1 MTAFLVY
8 LFAGIAAL
16 CLVALVLGVVL
27 NYSELREERQRI
39 KRIADRQRSERL
51 MEAIREGGDH
61 E

>member
-1 MTAFLVY
+1 MNITI
-8 LFAGIAAL
+8 LFILTLAAL
-16 CLVALVLGVVL
+16 ILLTLAVAIAW
-27 NYSELREERQRI
+27 NYAIVREERQRI